1 MSLVF
6 LKGKSSDFHHLCPM
20 SQSGSPPQLSACSS
34 AHRAHLSVL
43 LRQLSQINL
52 PSLLPDTHSVSFSC
66 YPGIQNHYLP
76 GTTSDTVV
84 PVSPSQGQLKRKKD
98 TSDFLLFLCTGFTD
112 CDSLQDHNI
121 LPFSILNISSGLK
134 RQKCGAH
141 QSHPSDPKHKLGS
154 GFEGPE
160 AAFFF
165 QVFLILDSL
174 TEVGCS

>member
-6 LKGKSSDFHHLCPM
+6 LKGKTSDFHHLCPM
-20 SQSGSPPQLSACSS
+20 SQSGSPPQLSACSN

-52 PSLLPDTHSVSFSC
+52 PSLLPDTYSVFFSC

-84 PVSPSQGQLKRKKD
+84 PVSPTQGQLKRKKD
-98 TSDFLLFLCTGFTD
+98 TSDFLLFLCTDFTD
-112 CDSLQDHNI
+112 CDSLQDHDT
-121 LPFSILNISSGLK
+121 LSFSILNISSG
-134 RQKCGAH
+134 GDAAH
-141 QSHPSDPKHKLGS
+141 QSHPSDPKHELGS

-165 QVFLILDSL
+165 QVLLILDSL